1 VVLELAAVWTALRA
15 RRARGGRVW
24 VWAAATGV
32 LAGLATLAHENAF
45 LYALPLGFALWSAA
59 RPRATRA
66 AGHVRALA
74 APTIFLIMMAAT
86 IAPWTIRNAVELHH
100 FVPVSDETGIT
111 LIGTYNPDSAAN
123 PLLPYKWKLFSHV
136 PQERSTVKVAHL
148 YSEPA
153 LSSKL
158 ESQALDYIDNHPTA
172 PLAVAWSNL
181 RRMFEVRGSY
191 AWHASALAISL
202 NLSVAEVGILTFWV
216 LCVLAILGARTA
228 AVSAGPKWIWWFP
241 VLYTLSVV
249 FINVETPRFR
259 APVDPFLVLLAG
271 CAVSAAAAR
280 LGLRGAPVRRGRRAS
295 ELARDAELVQMV
307 KRLP

>member
-1 VVLELAAVWTALRA
+1 
-15 RRARGGRVW
+15 
-24 VWAAATGV
+24 
-32 LAGLATLAHENAF
+32 
-45 LYALPLGFALWSAA
+45 
-59 RPRATRA
+59 
-66 AGHVRALA
+66 
-74 APTIFLIMMAAT
+74 
-86 IAPWTIRNAVELHH
+86 
-100 FVPVSDETGIT
+100 VSDETGIT